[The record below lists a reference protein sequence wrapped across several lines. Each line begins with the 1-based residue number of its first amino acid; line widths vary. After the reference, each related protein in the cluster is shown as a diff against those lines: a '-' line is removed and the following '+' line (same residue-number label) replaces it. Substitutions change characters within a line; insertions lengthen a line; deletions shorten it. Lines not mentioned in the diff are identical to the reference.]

1 MAVRRGGTDAFV
13 LGAMLPDL
21 ISMARMG
28 GNRTQLASAD
38 LKAGWDFHLRT
49 DEVFHRTKSFQVL
62 NRAALDHFTRLNIRK
77 GPARACAHIGVEM
90 LIDATLAEDDRYHA
104 PYVQA
109 LRWGARQA
117 HEFGHLDSGQGTR
130 LFALLEHLAD
140 QGPKIHNANPERLAF
155 RLERTLYDRPQLR
168 PTDSELQEVVRYLG
182 DFQFM
187 SQAVEELLVELQDS
201 PL

>member
-1 MAVRRGGTDAFV
+1 
-13 LGAMLPDL
+13 MLPDL
-21 ISMARMG
+21 IAMAR
-28 GNRTQLASAD
+28 ASSERIQFSSAE

-49 DEVFHRTKSFQVL
+49 DEVFHRTRSFQVL
-62 NRAALDHFTRLNIRK
+62 NRTALDHFARLKIRK

-90 LIDATLAEDDRYHA
+90 LIDASLAEDSRYHA

-109 LRWGARQA
+109 LRWGAQRVVR
-117 HEFGHLDSGQGTR
+117 FGYSDPSVKTR
-130 LFALLEHLAD
+130 LSALLEHLAD
-140 QGPKIHNANPERLAF
+140 EGPKVHNAEPERLAF
-155 RLERTLYDRPQLR
+155 RLERTLYDRPKLK
-168 PTDSELQEVVRYLG
+168 PTNSELQAMAHYLG